1 MSSLATAV
9 VPGAPEKER
18 ERAAVTALA
27 RAAAGTPIEQR
38 TTLTKWLLSDGVW
51 GAISR
56 LGQKPSGKLADI
68 ARRLPPNDDTAW
80 LAQEIAANATSAAA
94 GIRAITRGDTD
105 WPSALDDLGV
115 NGPIALWVSGDIS
128 HLSHATLS
136 VVGSRQMS
144 AVGYTRVHKAVAM
157 VHGTIVSGLALG
169 ADGAAHRAALQ
180 HGKPTV
186 AVLPSGLD
194 AVYPSSHRQLAQMIL
209 DAGGALV
216 TEYPAGTGAV
226 RYRFTDRNRIIAALG
241 QGSLIAEASMISGT
255 MSEARHA
262 RSLGRSVGAFVGTA
276 GANWLIS
283 EGHAIAVH
291 NRTDLESL
299 YDIDDGLAR

>member
-1 MSSLATAV
+1 MSSLAIAV

-38 TTLTKWLLSDGVW
+38 AALTKWLLSDGVW

-56 LGQKPSGKLADI
+56 LGRAPSGKLAGI
-68 ARRLPPNDDTAW
+68 ARRLPADDGTAW
-80 LAQEIAANATSAAA
+80 LEHEMAVNAASAAA
-94 GIRAITRGDTD
+94 GIRAITRSDPD
-105 WPSALDDLGV
+105 WPTALHDLGM

-128 HLSHATLS
+128 HLSRPTLA

-144 AVGYTRVHKAVAM
+144 ALGYTRVHKAVAM
-157 VHGTIVSGLALG
+157 VQGTIVSGLAVG

-180 HGKPTV
+180 HGRPTV

-194 AVYPSSHRQLAQMIL
+194 VFYPSSHRQLAQMIL

-216 TEYPAGTGAV
+216 TEYPAGTSAI
-226 RYRFTDRNRIIAALG
+226 RFRFLDRNRIIAALG
-241 QGSLIAEASMISGT
+241 QGTLIAEASMLSGT
-255 MSEARHA
+255 MNEARHA
-262 RSLGRSVGAFVGTA
+262 RSLGRSVGAFVGTS
-276 GANWLIS
+276 GADWLIS

-299 YDIDDGLAR
+299 YDVDDGLAI